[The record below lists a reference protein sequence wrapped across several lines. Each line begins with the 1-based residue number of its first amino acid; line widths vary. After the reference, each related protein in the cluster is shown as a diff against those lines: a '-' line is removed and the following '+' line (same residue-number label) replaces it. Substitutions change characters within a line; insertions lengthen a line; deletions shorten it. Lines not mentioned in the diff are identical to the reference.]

1 MNATY
6 LKGDSELLVFQ
17 YAPNIDQVGLN
28 TSTNSGASKGEFA
41 HDVRGWRPVLRMG

>member
-1 MNATY
+1 MNPSH

-17 YAPNIDQVGLN
+17 YAPNIDQAGLN

-41 HDVRGWRPVLRMG
+41 HDVPGWRLVLRMG